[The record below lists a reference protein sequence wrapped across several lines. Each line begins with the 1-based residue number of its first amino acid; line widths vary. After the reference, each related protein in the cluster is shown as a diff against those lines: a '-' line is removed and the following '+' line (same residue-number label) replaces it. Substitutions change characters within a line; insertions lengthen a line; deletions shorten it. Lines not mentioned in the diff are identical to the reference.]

1 MVTIKLVG
9 FADHVIVKL
18 RYKLKKKQV
27 KVLKKFATTMKW
39 PNLTDTLQ
47 SLQEHDEAAT
57 LDTISSDSFAFF
69 SGLVLPG
76 VSTLAKYP
84 LVEYC

>member
-1 MVTIKLVG
+1 M
-9 FADHVIVKL
+9 KL

-47 SLQEHDEAAT
+47 SLQDHDEAAT

-76 VSTLAKYP
+76 VSAYAETHF
-84 LVEYC
+84 VEHR